1 MLDKKIPFEAANV
14 APDIAVWT
22 RFWVLISL
30 YFWNIFNGILAIIIA
45 NSAPMMD
52 VFVLIPNLAINSRP
66 MIEPI
71 TETKIFNN
79 IIAGSHADGCFLF
92 INFLLS
98 FVMQ

>member
-1 MLDKKIPFEAANV
+1 MDKKIPFEAANV

-71 TETKIFNN
+71 IHKFPPFFC
-79 IIAGSHADGCFLF
+79 HAMNEFRLVYF
-92 INFLLS
+92 FEIHEKYFSLS
-98 FVMQ
+98 